1 MTANTIAT
9 EESIPVE
16 VPDDNLAINRGGLYS
31 PFPIPAYKILFAAK
45 EHIAKDVLLCLVSH
59 LGKGKNKA
67 FPSISLICKET
78 GRGRNSVIRGIRVL
92 EHFGFVYKFQYWE
105 PGKRKR
111 SIYYLQDACWNNDQM
126 NKEALEFAPV
136 IGRCGCGEAVRLGEI
151 GLGST
156 AFHHYGCGD
165 IVHLFSTKKPPK
177 AVANN

>member
-1 MTANTIAT
+1 MSENPIST
-9 EESIPVE
+9 EELNPVE
-16 VPDDNLAINRGGLYS
+16 PPDDNLVISKGGLYS
-31 PFPIPAYKILFAAK
+31 AFPIPAYRILFAAK

-67 FPSISLICKET
+67 YPSVSLICKET
-78 GRGRNSVIRGIRVL
+78 GRGRNSVIGGIRVL
-92 EHFGFVYKFQYWE
+92 EDFGFVIKFQYWE

-126 NKEALEFAPV
+126 NKKALEFAPV

-156 AFHHYGCGD
+156 AYHHYGCGD
-165 IVHLFSTKKPPK
+165 VVHIFSTKKLSTP
-177 AVANN
+177 VVIS